1 MCKKIKDIV
10 ERTYLASIYR
20 RIRDDRKFLKRQF
33 KQTPWGYKFT
43 GNTDMQRGVFEKDEI
58 ALIEQHLDS
67 ADIFVDVGANI
78 GYFSCF
84 AMSKGRQVI
93 AFEPIEENL
102 KYLYSNFMENGWL
115 DGAEIYPVGLS
126 DKPGLVPIYGSG
138 TGASLLQGW
147 SGISKNWARTLP
159 VFTLDNF
166 LTAKRFEGKEMFIKI
181 DVEGIE
187 FPVLRGAVATLQKQ
201 PRPKWLVEI
210 TLAEHRQGD
219 RNKHFLETFE
229 LFWGNGYETIDMKG
243 ESIAR
248 QEIVEYSKT
257 GIKKEWISG
266 NYLFV

>member
-1 MCKKIKDIV
+1 VNIIKNII
-10 ERTYLASIYR
+10 EHTYLASIYR
-20 RIRDDRKFLKRQF
+20 HIRDDRKFLKRQF

-43 GNTDMQRGVFEKDEI
+43 GNPDMQRGVFEKDEI
-58 ALIEQHLDS
+58 AIIEKYLDS
-67 ADIFVDVGANI
+67 TDIFVDVGANI
-78 GYFSCF
+78 GYFSCI

-147 SGISKNWARTLP
+147 SGISKNWVRTIP
-159 VFTLDNF
+159 VSTLDNF
-166 LTAKRFEGKEMFIKI
+166 LLANRFEDKEVFIKI

-187 FPVLRGAVATLQKQ
+187 FSVLRGAVATLQRQ

-210 TLAEHRQGD
+210 TLTEHRQSD
-219 RNKHFLETFE
+219 KNPHFLETFE
-229 LFWGNGYETIDMKG
+229 MFWENGYETMDMNGK
-243 ESIAR
+243 SIPR

-257 GIKKEWISG
+257 GIKKEWTSG
-266 NYLFV
+266 NHLFI